1 MALANYADLLTS
13 IASWHHRSES
23 QIADFVTLA
32 EKRINKL
39 LYDRIAEV
47 ESTLTATI
55 GSRYIALPAGYQA
68 NYGLWLTT
76 YGNRIEVIYKTPEE
90 LPIVTDSNGQ
100 PYYYTID
107 GSNIAFDYPASIAY
121 TFVLRYKKGYDLA
134 STSTNHVMTNHPGCY
149 LYGSMREAS
158 NFAEDDNATQ
168 KYEAMFQQAIEEARL
183 DESRNRAMTELSS
196 DASIVGNRF
205 QNIITGDI

>member
-1 MALANYADLLTS
+1 MALANYSDLQ
-13 IASWHHRSES
+13 AAVAAWHHRDPGV
-23 QIADFVTLA
+23 IPDCITLA

-39 LYDRIAEV
+39 LYDRLAEV
-47 ESTLTATI
+47 ETTLTATI
-55 GSRYIALPAGYQA
+55 GNRYIALPTGYQA

-76 YGNRIEVIYKTPEE
+76 YGNRIEIKYKTPEE

-121 TFVLRYKKGYDLA
+121 TFVLRYKKGYDIA
-134 STSTNHVMTNHPGCY
+134 ATTTNHVMTNHPNCY
-149 LYGSMREAS
+149 LFGAMVEAS
-158 NFAEDDNATQ
+158 VFSEDDQAALR
-168 KYEAMFQQAIEEARL
+168 YEARFQQAIEEAIN
-183 DESRNRAMTELSS
+183 DEKRNRAMTELSS